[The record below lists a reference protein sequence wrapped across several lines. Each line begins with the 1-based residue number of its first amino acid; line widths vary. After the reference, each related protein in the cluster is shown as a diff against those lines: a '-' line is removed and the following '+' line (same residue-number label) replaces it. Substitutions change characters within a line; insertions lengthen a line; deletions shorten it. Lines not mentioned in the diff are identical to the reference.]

1 MSSENEIQ
9 SRAPQK
15 LAAKPFQ
22 ILCLSGGGYRGLYTA
37 ALLEKTEK
45 EAGKPL
51 SQVFDL
57 IAGTSIGGILAIGLA
72 SGVAATSLR
81 GAFEKN
87 ANRIFPQS
95 YQIKGKNVFPR
106 LPLGIF
112 RARYPQQG
120 LRDTLAEILGEKR
133 TTKIHTGLATQLLV
147 TCVDLTSR
155 PARLFRSTDLSCDT
169 SLIDIG
175 LATSAA
181 PTYFPEHTVGS
192 AIVVDGGLVANAPDM
207 LAVIEALKSERLED
221 IRVLSIG
228 TAGREGARAFR
239 KPESPGL
246 LGSAK
251 STFLLT
257 LDAQEQISVQAVKE
271 LLGDRYIRLDT
282 LASEDERK
290 QIGLDMTSTTAAKTL
305 QLMAER
311 TWNEQFPPQQSRFRD
326 ILNRSR

>member
-1 MSSENEIQ
+1 MSSEIEVQ
-9 SRAPQK
+9 SRPPNK
-15 LAAKPFQ
+15 LSAKPFQ
-22 ILCLSGGGYRGLYTA
+22 ILCLNGGGYRGLYTA
-37 ALLEKTEK
+37 ALLEKIEK
-45 EAGKPL
+45 EADKPL

-57 IAGTSIGGILAIGLA
+57 IAGTSIGGILALGLA
-72 SGVAATSLR
+72 SGVSASNLR
-81 GAFEKN
+81 SAFEKN
-87 ANRIFPQS
+87 ADGIFPQS
-95 YQIKGKNVFPR
+95 YQIKGKKVFPR
-106 LPLGIF
+106 FRFGIF
-112 RARYPQQG
+112 KARYPQEG
-120 LRDTLAEILGEKR
+120 LRHTLAEILGEKMKA
-133 TTKIHTGLATQLLV
+133 KIHSGLATQLLV

-155 PARLFRSTDLSCDT
+155 SARLFRSTDLSCNT

-181 PTYFPEHTVGS
+181 PTYFPEHTVDS

-207 LAVIEALKSERLED
+207 LAVLEALKSERLED
-221 IRVLSIG
+221 VRVLSIG
-228 TAGREGARAFR
+228 TAGREGARAYR

-257 LDAQEQISVQAVKE
+257 LDAQEQISVQSVRE

-282 LASEDERK
+282 IASEDERK

-311 TWNEQFPPQQSRFRD
+311 TWNDQFPTQQSRFRD
-326 ILNRSR
+326 ILNRTR